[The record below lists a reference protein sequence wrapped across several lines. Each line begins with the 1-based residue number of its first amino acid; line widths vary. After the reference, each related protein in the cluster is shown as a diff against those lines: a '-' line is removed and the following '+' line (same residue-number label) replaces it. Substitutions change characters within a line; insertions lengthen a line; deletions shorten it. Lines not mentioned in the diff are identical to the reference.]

1 VALNKQVYIKIIIKE
16 IAMKIIE
23 NAIIAAN
30 IWNEIKHKD
39 KEKFSR
45 YFHIRPT
52 NSGFTLVSLN
62 SYLPMRGLHPKT
74 PKDLESNI
82 ILLLSNLKK
91 ITSVDTE
98 AAKKY
103 LLKLGFEEKAHARN
117 PQEDEIQAKIIRTM
131 NDNDNLFRIIGVDKI
146 KFITSELILEQKNTK
161 IDIVGMANNK
171 LLLFEIKRGRTKKTE
186 QLYDYVVYYNKNI
199 DKLKYLLSVYP
210 INNVPSFDKI
220 EGIMVMKFAE
230 NSLMEK
236 WQKSENKYNIKI
248 IFFED
253 SYIFRDVNYI

>member
-1 VALNKQVYIKIIIKE
+1 
-16 IAMKIIE
+16 MKIIE
-23 NAIIAAN
+23 NAKISIS
-30 IWNEIKHKD
+30 IWNKIEHKD
-39 KEKFSR
+39 KDKFSR

-52 NSGFTLVSLN
+52 NGGFTIVSVN
-62 SYLPMRGLHPKT
+62 SCLPMRGIHPKT

-82 ILLLSNLKK
+82 ILLLNNLKK
-91 ITSVDTE
+91 ITGVDTE

-103 LLKLGFEEKAHARN
+103 LLKLGFEEKPNAGN

-131 NDNDNLFRIIGVDKI
+131 NDNDNLCRIIGVNKI
-146 KFITSELILEQKNTK
+146 KFVTSELILEQKKTR
-161 IDIVGMANNK
+161 IDIVGLANNK
-171 LLLFEIKRGRTKKTE
+171 LLLFEIKRGRTEKTE
-186 QLYDYVVYYNKNI
+186 QLYDYIVYYNKNI

-210 INNVPSFDKI
+210 INSVPSFDKI

-230 NSLMEK
+230 NSSREK
-236 WQKSENKYNIKI
+236 WQKSENKHNIKI